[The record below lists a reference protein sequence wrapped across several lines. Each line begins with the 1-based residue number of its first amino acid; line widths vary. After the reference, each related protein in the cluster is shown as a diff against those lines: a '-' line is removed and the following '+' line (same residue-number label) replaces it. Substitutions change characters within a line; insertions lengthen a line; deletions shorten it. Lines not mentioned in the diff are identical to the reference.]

1 MPLGIQIQHVR
12 VAICCVR
19 VTPGRLFV
27 KYRAAIG
34 HFVIGKIGVGTEI
47 VVIRS
52 SRRTI
57 QSIRTAVADLS
68 SGKAVVENLAGMKFG
83 TQHVEVHVV
92 RRISIVF
99 FPLEPATC
107 QRGHT
112 NIARKGDAVHIVIG
126 DEALVF
132 TETISLDT
140 GSHLPVAV
148 WHLQFSVGIFCFN
161 ANAIGAELSA
171 VVTLAA
177 PGLTPGRIELAV
189 PDQAHVI
196 VEVPGD
202 LCTQALINKG
212 IAAITGRAKL
222 FSTRG
227 QILCF

>member
-34 HFVIGKIGVGTEI
+34 HFVKGKIGVGTEI

-68 SGKAVVENLAGMKFG
+68 PGKAVVENLAGMKFG

-112 NIARKGDAVHIVIG
+112 NIARKGDAIHVVVG
-126 DEALVF
+126 NKALVLA
-132 TETISLDT
+132 EAIPLDAR
-140 GSHLPVAV
+140 SHLPVAV
-148 WHLQFSVGIFCFN
+148 RHLQFSVGIFGLN
-161 ANAIGAELSA
+161 ANAVGAEFA
-171 VVTLAA
+171 AIVTLAA
-177 PGLTPGRIELAV
+177 SLLTPGRIELTV
-189 PDQAHVI
+189 PNQAHVI
-196 VEVPGD
+196 VEVAGD
-202 LCTQALINKG
+202 LCTQALVNKSSTV
-212 IAAITGRAKL
+212 IVGR
-222 FSTRG
+222 
-227 QILCF
+227 I